1 MQKQHYVY
9 ILSNKSRSTIYIGI
23 TSGLVK
29 RITEHREG
37 IYSTDSS
44 SFTSKNN
51 CKDLI
56 YVEQLSNP
64 EESIAREKQLKGWG
78 RTKKWQLI
86 LSLNPEMKDLSDL
99 L

>member
-1 MQKQHYVY
+1 MQKQYYVY

-64 EESIAREKQLKGWG
+64 EEAIAREKQLKGWG

-86 LSLNPEMKDLSDL
+86 LSLDPDMKDLSDL
-99 L
+99 I